1 MEKFGGEPLRVGF
14 EGGELSMELGL
25 LMDGLG
31 NASSMDCKNILM
43 SCRKV
48 ELSSVRA
55 GSSGDSGS
63 GVLPAVH
70 KLSRVAMLVPQN
82 LGVLVLCLGSINGG
96 DGGAF

>member
-1 MEKFGGEPLRVGF
+1 
-14 EGGELSMELGL
+14 MELGL
-25 LMDGLG
+25 SMDGLG
-31 NASSMDCKNILM
+31 NASSRDCSSILM
-43 SCRKV
+43 SCRQV

-63 GVLPAVH
+63 GVLSVH
-70 KLSRVAMLVPQN
+70 RLSRVAMLVPQN